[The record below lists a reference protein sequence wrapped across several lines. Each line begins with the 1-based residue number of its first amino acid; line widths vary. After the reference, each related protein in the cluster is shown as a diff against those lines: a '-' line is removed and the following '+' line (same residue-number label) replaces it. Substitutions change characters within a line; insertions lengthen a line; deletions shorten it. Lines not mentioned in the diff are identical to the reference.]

1 MTHQEL
7 QDLFYREI
15 PISQDMAVTVISA
28 SSTEVQLSIGLK
40 ENRNHKGTAFG
51 GSQYAACALSCYGL
65 FLVGVRE
72 RGITTNNI
80 VIADGVIKYK
90 APVTTDFK
98 VIAKWEKSEKDSFF
112 KKLDSHKKA
121 KVELKAQIFSGSNLC
136 SEFSGF
142 FVAIL

>member
-80 VIADGVIKYK
+80 VIADGAIKYK

-98 VIAKWEKSEKDSFF
+98 VIAKWENSEKDSFF
-112 KKLDSHKKA
+112 KKLDLHKKA